1 MNQEA
6 DQRRVEPAAELPDGG
21 GPTVGACGRRCPCG
35 QRSWRECPDQRGWLA
50 CQRSVSNQSLVLGV
64 SFGLFLNIPL
74 LIALDLILDPIPLV
88 DWGDRVARA
97 MGVSERVGGMSV
109 SMAYFLFLP
118 SMFSV
123 IAYVWLKRRSLTA
136 KKMEVKMDA

>member
-1 MNQEA
+1 M
-6 DQRRVEPAAELPDGG
+6 
-21 GPTVGACGRRCPCG
+21 
-35 QRSWRECPDQRGWLA
+35 
-50 CQRSVSNQSLVLGV
+50 
-64 SFGLFLNIPL
+64 FLNIPL